1 VVERKNKE
9 GAFGKIGF
17 VKGNG
22 TTSEYSTYSFI
33 DSKLSEGN
41 YSYRLKQID
50 LDGTISYSDVV
61 DVTVELP
68 RVFALEQNYPNPFN
82 PATSIKYSIPAD
94 GFVNLTVYNMLGE
107 KVTNLINQN
116 MKAGRY
122 EIKFDASKYASGIY
136 FYRLESGQF
145 ISVKKMMLLK

>member
-1 VVERKNKE
+1 M
-9 GAFGKIGF
+9 
-17 VKGNG
+17 
-22 TTSEYSTYSFI
+22 
-33 DSKLSEGN
+33 
-41 YSYRLKQID
+41 YRLKQID